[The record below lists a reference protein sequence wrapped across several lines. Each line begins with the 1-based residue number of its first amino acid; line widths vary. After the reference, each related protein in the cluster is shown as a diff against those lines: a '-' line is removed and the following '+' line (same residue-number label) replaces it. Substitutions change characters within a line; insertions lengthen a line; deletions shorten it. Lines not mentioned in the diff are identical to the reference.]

1 MAARQVDIG
10 LKVPREQRSYARRSS
25 FSECLRVDR
34 FRANSPHEMSSTVE
48 MAQDHLEAWPDRL
61 SPGKSDNRTS
71 LTMSALSNTFWVDFS
86 IHLKEF
92 LSFASWVVFLLGL
105 DDCGSLVI

>member
-48 MAQDHLEAWPDRL
+48 MAQDHLEEWPDRL
-61 SPGKSDNRTS
+61 SPGKSDYRKCTG
-71 LTMSALSNTFWVDFS
+71 LVLYFS
-86 IHLKEF
+86 EKRVNQDLLAPSHPYGPLFVRLIR
-92 LSFASWVVFLLGL
+92 AS
-105 DDCGSLVI
+105 SQKS